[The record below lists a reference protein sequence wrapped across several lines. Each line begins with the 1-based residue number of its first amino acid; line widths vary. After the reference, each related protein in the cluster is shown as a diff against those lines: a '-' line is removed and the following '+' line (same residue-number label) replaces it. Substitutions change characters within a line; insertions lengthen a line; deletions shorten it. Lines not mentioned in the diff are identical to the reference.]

1 MERVGTGQTKAC
13 AVCGRTMK
21 WRKAWAK
28 NWAEV
33 KFCSDSCR
41 KTKNDPVHAKL
52 DAAILLLLDMRAD
65 EATIC
70 PSEAARMVGG
80 EEWQPLMQPARD
92 AARRLVAHGLVEIT
106 QRGRVVDGSMAKGP
120 IRIKKVGAP

>member
-1 MERVGTGQTKAC
+1 MERVGIGQTKAC

-21 WRKAWAK
+21 WRKSWAK

-65 EATIC
+65 EGTIL
-70 PSEAARMVGG
+70 P
-80 EEWQPLMQPARD
+80 Q
-92 AARRLVAHGLVEIT
+92 
-106 QRGRVVDGSMAKGP
+106 
-120 IRIKKVGAP
+120 